1 MDHHNM
7 PGLGRRVSRI
17 GAGCWTIGGPAV
29 NNGTPIGW
37 DAVDEDAA
45 YEGLVRAHELG
56 VTLFDTADVY
66 GLGRSER
73 LIGRLLRETTRRD
86 LVISSKVGYFAGTAR
101 HPYLPSQIHRQFATT
116 LDNLGTGYLDL
127 YHLHSSDFGDR
138 DAYLQPAITT
148 ILQLRDQGL
157 IRAVGMRAPHRFA
170 LEWADQP
177 NHPQAAE
184 TSRFLHLFRS
194 VRPDVLTVRH
204 NLMSPRYSPGETDI
218 FAFARAEGIGVLIKQ
233 VLGQGLL
240 LGTRTPR
247 SERAFSASDH
257 RSAKP
262 VATDLLRLL
271 EAAVDRIGRRF
282 GTAPHDL
289 ARAAVQYA
297 LHDAPKAVALIGF
310 RDASQIS
317 TTLARAHEP
326 ITDEDMDFLHDVMS
340 PVREKMTDFPS
351 NTIGRRKN

>member
-1 MDHHNM
+1 MDHHDM
-7 PGLGRRVSRI
+7 PGLGRKVSRF

-37 DAVDEDAA
+37 DGVDEDAA
-45 YEGLVRAHELG
+45 YAGLVRAHELG
-56 VTLFDTADVY
+56 VTVFDTADVY

-73 LIGRLLRETTRRD
+73 LIGRLLRETTRNN

-138 DAYLQPAITT
+138 DTYLQPT
-148 ILQLRDQGL
+148 IDSVVQLRDRGL
-157 IRAVGMRAPHRFA
+157 IHAIGMRTPHRFA
-170 LEWADQP
+170 LEWADRP
-177 NHPQAAE
+177 SHPHAAE
-184 TSRFLHLFRS
+184 TRRFLHLLRS

-218 FAFARAEGIGVLIKQ
+218 FAFARAEGIGVMIKQ

-240 LGTRTPR
+240 LGTRQTG
-247 SERAFSASDH
+247 SERTFSASDH
-257 RSAKP
+257 RSGKP
-262 VATDLLRLL
+262 VDADLLRLL
-271 EAAVDRIGRRF
+271 GNAVNQIGRRF
-282 GTAPHDL
+282 GAARQDL

-317 TTLARAHEP
+317 TTLARANEP
-326 ITDEDMDFLHDVMS
+326 ITDGDMDFLHAVMS
-340 PVREKMTDFPS
+340 PVREKMTDSQPGT
-351 NTIGRRKN
+351 NAHRKN